1 MNPVA
6 TKKEVAVLLACILPA
21 LFCSAQFRPDDITG
35 LTFWI
40 RADSAV
46 TVSGQNVVLWEDVS
60 DSGHDAEQN
69 IAVIQPDFMP
79 DAING
84 FPAIS
89 FDGTDDFMQF
99 PEVNDIRTVFW
110 VVRENPLADPNSPRR
125 SLLGHSGT
133 MYFLRGEQRR
143 LWDPFAG
150 AMVVQGSTRLNFDP
164 VIGTQTALPSGFNLV
179 SLVTTANA
187 AATHLTMDLNIF
199 GRTWWGE
206 IAEIIAYNQ
215 PLSPEEVFTVESY
228 LADKYTPDF
237 SAIDDVIVPYGFCD
251 TTICATAGM
260 ASYLWSDG
268 STGSCLTVSQ
278 DGVYSVEMT
287 DAFGRLFLD
296 SVEVFYPGNRAIPDT
311 LICAGN
317 IFGWNTEL
325 SEEDYSFSWS
335 GGASGPVPQ
344 WNEEGLIAFQIA
356 DTLGCTFSGEFTIS
370 VDDFPLADIL
380 LSQYALCA
388 GNTIDVV
395 PIAGGTVVWSDG
407 SDAWSLPV
415 FNSGSVQVTVTNVNG
430 CINEDEAQ
438 CDVVGVA
445 PEIDVTSGIACE
457 DSPVEFSASA
467 SELIETWTWN
477 FGNGP
482 IPGTVITSHTWNEP
496 GVYACSVTAT
506 SPNGCSGTEPFTV
519 VVHPKPVASVAFSAP
534 CENIPV
540 HFESATG
547 GGIADWIWNI
557 GGQEWSGAEVEFTFT
572 GSGPQLVNLQ
582 VIDTTGCGNAISV
595 DLFILPSPV
604 AEITYEENCFGDLVQ
619 FDATVDVNG
628 SGSILAHAWQFG
640 DNSESAV
647 ADPSHFYAAPGTYT
661 VNYQVIASNGCSAS
675 ASLDIVLN
683 LPPAVDFETSAACIG
698 QPFELIPEV
707 LSQPG
712 DEVEWYEWIVD
723 GVMVSNDILSEVVFE
738 EDGFHS
744 IQLSVRAASGCE
756 ASVTQQVVAWPS
768 PVAAFEYSPVPN
780 APLYT
785 YQFTNLSNGVNLI
798 FNWNFGSSSSSATN
812 PLVQFTVPGELT
824 VSLQAT
830 SLQGCSNLSS
840 QVIAVS
846 APQLD
851 LAITRAE
858 LVSAS
863 SGLSRIEL
871 EVRNQG
877 NVPVPAL
884 RGSWQGGGE
893 LVITQDWPVAL
904 RPGESSLLIFESAF
918 DTDQLALDYF
928 CAHLSAPDVAL
939 EDAHPDDNQMCKSL
953 GKGGLEL
960 YPPFPNPG
968 DTHMILRCVTG
979 VPSNLEI
986 QLFDNSG
993 NLVKYLE
1000 DLNVKKGFHQY
1011 FIDISDLASGA
1022 YTLSVVSGG
1031 QRKSAAFQKINR

>member
-6 TKKEVAVLLACILPA
+6 TKKEVAVILAGILST
-21 LFCSAQFRPDDITG
+21 LFCYAQFNPDDITG

-46 TVSGQNVVLWEDVS
+46 TVVGENVVLWEDVS
-60 DSGHDAEQN
+60 DSGHDAVQN
-69 IAVIQPDFMP
+69 IAVIQPDFLAE
-79 DAING
+79 AING
-84 FPAIS
+84 LPAVT

-133 MYFLRGEQRR
+133 MFFLRGDQRR

-150 AMVVQGSTRLNFDP
+150 AMVVQGATRLNFEP
-164 VIGTQTALPSGFNLV
+164 VNGTQTPLPSGFNLV

-215 PLSPEEVFTVESY
+215 PLTPGQVFEVESY

-251 TTICATAGM
+251 TTVCAPSGM

-268 STGSCLTVSQ
+268 STGACMTISA
-278 DGVYSVEMT
+278 DGVYSVVMT
-287 DAFGRLFLD
+287 DTFGREFSD
-296 SVEVFYPGNRAIPDT
+296 SFEVVFPGNRAIPDT

-317 IFGWNTEL
+317 AFQWDTAL
-325 SEEDYSFSWS
+325 SEEGYSFSWT
-335 GGASGPVPQ
+335 GGAFGSYPQ
-344 WNEEGLIAFQIA
+344 WSEAGEIAFQIA
-356 DTLGCTFSGEFTIS
+356 DTLGCAFSGEFTIA
-370 VDDFPLADIL
+370 VDDFPLTDIL
-380 LSQYALCA
+380 LPEYILCG
-388 GNTIDVV
+388 GNTIDIA
-395 PIAGGTVVWSDG
+395 PISGGSVLWSDG
-407 SDAWSLPV
+407 SQLWSLP
-415 FNSGSVQVTVTNVNG
+415 FFESGNVQVTVTNANG
-430 CINEDEAQ
+430 CQAQDEAL
-438 CDVVGVA
+438 CTVVGLA
-445 PEIDVTSGIACE
+445 PDISVIQGMACE
-457 DSPVEFSASA
+457 DAPATFTVEV
-467 SELIETWTWN
+467 SEAIETWVWD

-482 IPGTVITSHTWNEP
+482 VSGDQLASYTWNEP
-496 GVYACSVTAT
+496 GTYLCSVAAT
-506 SPNGCSGTEPFTV
+506 SPNGCSGVEPFTV
-519 VVHPKPVASVAFSAP
+519 IVYPKPVASVVFSAP

-540 HFESATG
+540 HFESGNG
-547 GGIADWIWNI
+547 GGIAEWTWSI
-557 GGQEWSGAEVEFTFT
+557 GGQEWSGAEVDFTFT
-572 GSGPQLVNLQ
+572 DSGPQLVNLQ
-582 VIDTTGCGNAISV
+582 VMDTAGCSNAISV

-604 AEITYEENCFGDLVQ
+604 AEISFEENCFGDLVQ
-619 FDATVDVNG
+619 FDSAVDING

-640 DNSESAV
+640 DNSESSV
-647 ADPSHFYAAPGTYT
+647 PDPSHFYASPGTYT

-675 ASLDIVLN
+675 ASLAIVLS
-683 LPPAVDFETSAACIG
+683 LPPAVDFETGAACIG
-698 QPFELIPEV
+698 QPFDLIPEV
-707 LSQPG
+707 LAQPD

-723 GVMVSNDILSEVVFE
+723 GVFVSNDILSEVVFE
-738 EDGFHS
+738 EEGFHS
-744 IQLSVRAASGCE
+744 IQLRVRAASGCE
-756 ASVTQQVVAWPS
+756 ASVTQQVVAWPT

-785 YQFTNLSNGVNLI
+785 YQFTNFSNGVNLL
-798 FNWNFGSSSSSATN
+798 FNWNFGTASSSAAN
-812 PLVQFTVPGELT
+812 PLVQFAMTGEQI

-830 SLQGCSNLSS
+830 SLQGCSSLSE
-840 QVIAVS
+840 QVVEVS
-846 APQLD
+846 APLLD
-851 LAITRAE
+851 LAIMRAE

-863 SGLSRIEL
+863 SGLSRVEL

-893 LVITQDWPVAL
+893 LVITQDWPVSL

-918 DTDQLALDYF
+918 DPDQFALDYF

-939 EDAHPDDNQMCKSL
+939 DDAHPDDNQMCKSL
-953 GKGGLEL
+953 GRGGLEL

-986 QLFDNSG
+986 QMFDSAG

-1022 YTLSVVSGG
+1022 YTLAVISGG